1 MLCVSFIVVS
11 AASGLGGWVMEVIT
25 ECLVIIGAIFNL
37 VSMLVLSE
45 TFQPKQIH
53 EDFGRIGDLG
63 LSIMSCC
70 LLCDMR

>member
-1 MLCVSFIVVS
+1 
-11 AASGLGGWVMEVIT
+11 MEVIT